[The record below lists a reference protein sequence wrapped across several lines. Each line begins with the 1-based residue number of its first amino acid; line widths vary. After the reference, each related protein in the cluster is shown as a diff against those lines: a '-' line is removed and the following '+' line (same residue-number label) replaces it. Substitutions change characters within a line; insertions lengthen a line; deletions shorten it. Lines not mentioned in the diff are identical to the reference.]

1 MGCAQSQDQ
10 WCTSSNVNQRPP
22 ENFKMLRRNHQPG
35 SSSGQPTSNM
45 NNAGGNGNGLR
56 KIDSVDEMYTNNIM
70 DQDNNKQNNNKMN
83 RKNQD

>member
-1 MGCAQSQDQ
+1 
-10 WCTSSNVNQRPP
+10 
-22 ENFKMLRRNHQPG
+22 MLRRNHQPAG

-45 NNAGGNGNGLR
+45 TNGGNGLR

-70 DQDNNKQNNNKMN
+70 DQDNNNKNKMN